1 MNDSRRPGVSEDDQA
16 LADAVARYAVQEL
29 APRAQQLDEQAQS
42 ATCHVP
48 GLAQLGLLGI
58 NLPER
63 WGGPGVTPTAMLLAL
78 VVVSRACAATSSM
91 LGAHYL
97 GTDAVLIGGDDAQR
111 AAWLPPCAEGRWLA
125 SFALTEPGGGSNPAD
140 LRTQAVAAGD
150 GYRLSGSKQFIS
162 NAGEAR
168 FMVVFAKTDPA
179 AGARGVSAFIVPTDA
194 PGVRISAPEKLMG
207 IRGGHAFEVAFDDV
221 AVPAAQRLG
230 PEGSGFKTAMK
241 VLDNSRLDVAATAL
255 GIAEAALA
263 AAVQWAQERRV
274 GGEPLAGKQGIQ
286 WMLADM
292 KLRLEAAW
300 ALTLQAL
307 ALRQAGQSCTQASAM
322 AKLYASEMV
331 AFVTDAALQIHGGY
345 GYTRELPLERYV
357 RDARILR
364 IYEGSSEIQR
374 TIIAR
379 ALLG

>member
-1 MNDSRRPGVSEDDQA
+1 MSLIRLGATEEDQA
-16 LADAVARYAVQEL
+16 VADAVARFAEETL
-29 APRAQQLDEQAQS
+29 APLAQAMDEEAFS
-42 ATCHVP
+42 ATRHVP
-48 GLAQLGLLGI
+48 GLSALGVMGM

-63 WGGPGVTPTAMLLAL
+63 FGGPGVTPTAMLMSL
-78 VVVSRACAATSSM
+78 VAISRASAATSSM
-91 LGAHYL
+91 IGAHYL
-97 GTDAVLIGGDDAQR
+97 GTDAVLIGGDEAQR
-111 AAWLPPCAEGRWLA
+111 EQWLPRCASGEWLA
-125 SFALTEPGGGSNPAD
+125 AFALTEPRGGSHPAD
-140 LRTQAVAAGD
+140 MRTRAVRDGD
-150 GYRLSGSKQFIS
+150 DYVLTGVKHFIS
-162 NAGEAR
+162 NAAEAR